1 MVKQNNTKKVA
12 DMKKVQ
18 TDASIYKMNSPLN
31 RNENIYKLHKKLLS
45 WKILK

>member
-1 MVKQNNTKKVA
+1 
-12 DMKKVQ
+12 MKKVLA
-18 TDASIYKMNSPLN
+18 DASNYKMNSPLT